1 MFSKISARGLMSL
14 VRVLIRQTFHESCR
28 WMSFSGK
35 TFTRVVVFKNN
46 CSAVA
51 LKNYL
56 SIFDL
61 KMHGYS
67 ASVIFG
73 IPVLQSLF

>member
-1 MFSKISARGLMSL
+1 MSVTGKEFAR
-14 VRVLIRQTFHESCR
+14 
-28 WMSFSGK
+28 
-35 TFTRVVVFKNN
+35 VVFKNN

-51 LKNYL
+51 LKNCL

-61 KMHGYS
+61 KMHGYL

-73 IPVLQSLF
+73 VSVLQSIFGAVLTKHPGGSVTLIIMRKEATS